1 MNQMKQ
7 IRIEKVTLNI
17 GAGKDQKKLE
27 NGVALLKHLT
37 GITPVKTKAKK
48 RIPEWGLRVG
58 VPIGCK
64 LTLRGKDIP
73 ALIKR
78 LLEAKENHL
87 QEKQFTDD
95 GSIAFGIPEYID
107 IGEMKYDPTI
117 GIMGLEVCIT
127 LERPGFRIKRR
138 AYQKKKIPK
147 SHKISRE
154 ESISFFKEQF
164 KVKVGDEE

>member
-1 MNQMKQ
+1 MNKMRE
-7 IRIEKVTLNI
+7 IRIEKITLNI
-17 GAGKDQKKLE
+17 GAGKDQKKLD
-27 NGVALLKHLT
+27 NGVALLKNLT
-37 GITPVKTKAKK
+37 GIAPVKTKAKK

-64 LTLRGKDIP
+64 LTLRGKEVP

-78 LLEAKENHL
+78 LLEAKEFHL
-87 QEKQFTDD
+87 QEKQFTDE
-95 GSIAFGIPEYID
+95 GTISFGIPEYID
-107 IGEMKYDPTI
+107 IGEMKYDPEI

-138 AYQKKKIPK
+138 VYQKKKIPK
-147 SHKISRE
+147 SHKISKE

-164 KVKVGDEE
+164 NVKVGEVE